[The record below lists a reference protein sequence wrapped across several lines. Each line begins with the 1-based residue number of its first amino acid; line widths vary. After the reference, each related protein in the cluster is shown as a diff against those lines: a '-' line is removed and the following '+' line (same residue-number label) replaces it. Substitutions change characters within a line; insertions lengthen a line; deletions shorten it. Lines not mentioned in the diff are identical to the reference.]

1 MWAMH
6 KVHDNNFKPEKRG
19 NNNAYEVSDNQNKAS
34 TKKVSFASVED
45 KEENQNDSEQV
56 EIKVKEELLRDAK
69 SFLSQYTDFQT
80 GGVRGT

>member
-19 NNNAYEVSDNQNKAS
+19 NNNAYKVSDNQNKAS

-56 EIKVKEELLRDAK
+56 EIKVKEELLQNAK

-80 GGVRGT
+80 GGVHGT